1 MRAEFYPNAAKTDF
15 ERLGCVARRSAHSRG
30 STVDLAPTGPAAPP
44 RRDWKPGD
52 TLTACTADFGIR
64 YPDGTLDMGTGFDC
78 FDEQSHPAAS
88 AITAEARRN
97 RDTLSNVMAKHG
109 FSGIDSEWWHFTLRD
124 EPFPKRS
131 FDFNTRGR

>member
-1 MRAEFYPNAAKTDF
+1 M
-15 ERLGCVARRSAHSRG
+15 
-30 STVDLAPTGPAAPP
+30 DLALTGPAAPP
-44 RRDWKPGD
+44 HRDWKPGD
-52 TLTACTADFGIR
+52 ALTACTADFGIR
-64 YPDGTLDMGTGFDC
+64 YPDGTLNMGTGFNC

-97 RDTLSNVMAKHG
+97 RDTLSHVMVEHG